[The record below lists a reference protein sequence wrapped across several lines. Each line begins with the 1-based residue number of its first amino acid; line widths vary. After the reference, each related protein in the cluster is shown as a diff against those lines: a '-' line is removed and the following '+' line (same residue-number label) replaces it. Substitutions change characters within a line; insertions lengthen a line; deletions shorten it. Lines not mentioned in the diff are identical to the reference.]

1 MNSSVN
7 EIQESGF
14 PVIPWTVNRQDE
26 MKTLIQLGVAGII
39 TDYPDSLK
47 MLLDELYPELAPP
60 KKDKALGEF
69 HIHGEEGIAM
79 GPIWYDPSKRDPAV
93 IRENVLEKVSDK
105 RKRK

>member
-14 PVIPWTVNRQDE
+14 PVIPWAVNRQDE

-47 MLLDELYPELAPP
+47 MLLDEL
-60 KKDKALGEF
+60 
-69 HIHGEEGIAM
+69 
-79 GPIWYDPSKRDPAV
+79 SVRV
-93 IRENVLEKVSDK
+93 Q
-105 RKRK
+105 

>member
-1 MNSSVN
+1 MN

-47 MLLDELYPELAPP
+47 MLLDEL
-60 KKDKALGEF
+60 
-69 HIHGEEGIAM
+69 
-79 GPIWYDPSKRDPAV
+79 S
-93 IRENVLEKVSDK
+93 IRVQ
-105 RKRK
+105 

>member
-1 MNSSVN
+1 MNQARAYIDIFSPSWRLVIPEDSLYLNSSVN

-47 MLLDELYPELAPP
+47 MLLDEL
-60 KKDKALGEF
+60 
-69 HIHGEEGIAM
+69 
-79 GPIWYDPSKRDPAV
+79 S
-93 IRENVLEKVSDK
+93 IRVQ
-105 RKRK
+105 